1 MTISSYHSFI
11 GIDISKADFVVA
23 THGPKIT
30 RTYPNSFLGWRN
42 FLTEHPDLSEA
53 LVILET
59 TGGYELGL
67 ALFLLEQGVKV
78 HRADT
83 RKVKNFI
90 RSWGQLGKS
99 DRIDALGL

>member
-23 THGPKIT
+23 THGLKIT
-30 RTYPNSFLGWRN
+30 KTYPNTLLGWSN
-42 FLTEHPDLSEA
+42 FLIENQDLSEA

-59 TGGYELGL
+59 TVGYELGL

-83 RKVKNFI
+83 RKVKI
-90 RSWGQLGKS
+90 LSVLG
-99 DRIDALGL
+99 DNWENRIVLTP